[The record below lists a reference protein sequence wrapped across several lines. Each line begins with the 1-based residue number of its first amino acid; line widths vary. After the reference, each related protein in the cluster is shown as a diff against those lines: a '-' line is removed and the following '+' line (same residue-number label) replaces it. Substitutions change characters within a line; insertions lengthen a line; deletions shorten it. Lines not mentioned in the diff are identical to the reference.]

1 MELKKR
7 NWNVDV
13 EVEILAKR
21 WQRISMTIN
30 GERHE
35 HVASAAVSNMFGD
48 LVDVLYELYIE
59 ANDDSRPRWVKYLS
73 ENEETH
79 IITGVTAQLDW
90 DNEGEITSWRFS
102 RQLYTEEKML
112 QLEVD
117 YDYGE
122 RVCKY
127 SAPFFDMCY
136 AVARAATEVLK
147 KTGVIGYHFLGE
159 TDRIDIHH
167 LLYIK
172 HLGLFREPIPYYP
185 FDGHENDRYT
195 SGDKVTSFADEM
207 NLLQFEM

>member
-7 NWNVDV
+7 NCNIDV
-13 EVEILAKR
+13 EVEILEKR

-35 HVASAAVSNMFGD
+35 HVASAAVGNMFGN
-48 LVDVLYELYIE
+48 LVDMLYELYIE
-59 ANDDSRPRWVKYLS
+59 ANDDSRPTRVKYIS
-73 ENEETH
+73 EKYDTH
-79 IITGVTAQLDW
+79 IITGIIAELDW
-90 DNEGEITSWRFS
+90 DNEGDITSWRFS
-102 RQLYTEEKML
+102 RQLYTEEKTL
-112 QLEVD
+112 QIEVD

-127 SAPFFDMCY
+127 TVPFFDMCY

-147 KTGVIGYHFLGE
+147 KTGIIGYHFLGE
-159 TDRIDIHH
+159 TDRIDIFH

-172 HLGLFREPIPYYP
+172 HLGLFGEPIPYYP
-185 FDGHENDRYT
+185 MDGHENDRYT